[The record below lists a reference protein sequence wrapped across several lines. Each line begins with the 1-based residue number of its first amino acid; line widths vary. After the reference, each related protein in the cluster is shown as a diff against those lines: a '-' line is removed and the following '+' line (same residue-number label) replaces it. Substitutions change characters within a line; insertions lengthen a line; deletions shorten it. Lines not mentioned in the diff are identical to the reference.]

1 MLIEFFADLICPWCY
16 IGWHRVLRAVA
27 ERPRRAVDIRWQ
39 PFQLNPDMPP
49 SGMERQLYLQ
59 AKFGSRERARQIYGV
74 VEETARRDGIAI
86 DLGRITRT
94 PNTLDAHRLIRLAER
109 DGPPHALI
117 GALFERYF
125 REGRD
130 LSDRD
135 VLAATAADVG
145 MDPDRVREALAGDGE
160 LASVRA
166 TDMIAR
172 QLGLHAVPCMVIDR
186 RYALSGA
193 QEPASI
199 LPLLDLGAPSANA
212 SRVA

>member
-27 ERPRRAVDIRWQ
+27 ERPRRAVEIRWQ
-39 PFQLNPDMPP
+39 PFQLNPDMPA
-49 SGMERQLYLQ
+49 SGMERQMYLQ

-86 DLGRITRT
+86 DLAKIKRT
-94 PNTLDAHRLIRLAER
+94 PNTLDAHRLIRFAES
-109 DGPPHALI
+109 DGEPQALI
-117 GALFERYF
+117 GALFEAYF
-125 REGRD
+125 REGLD
-130 LSDRD
+130 LSDRE
-135 VLAATAADVG
+135 VLAGTAGRVG
-145 MDPDRVREALAGDGE
+145 MDADRVRLMLAGDDE
-160 LASVRA
+160 LSSVRA

-193 QEPASI
+193 QEPGSI
-199 LPLLDLGAPSANA
+199 LPLLDLGAPTAS